1 MRLNANSFSA
11 LRAAASLAALGLG
24 ASAVAP
30 AFAQQPQLPPPT
42 FATTRSNAAMSLDQ
56 GGQRYLDL
64 GTDAKTTKSFVLET
78 RGSVVLLQQEGS
90 KEILTLMPVPGQRGD
105 TFFMDYT
112 GRTVLKVTKA
122 GNVISYLHNPDGAP
136 ADPAGRVPPLSSP
149 AMTASLDAMRVNAVN
164 ELSRLAGH
172 DVTIWGT
179 QAFANNEA
187 WAADALSILVLGVK
201 TANGHA
207 GKVASSID
215 KVTLRKARMYEFMDR
230 LITIAMPRVRDFR
243 GIQGKGFDGR
253 GNFAMGLKEQIVFPE
268 INYDRVDDIRGMDI
282 QFVTT
287 AKTDAEAKAL
297 LKAFNLPFAN

>member
-11 LRAAASLAALGLG
+11 LRAAASLAALGFG
-24 ASAVAP
+24 ATAVAP
-30 AFAQQPQLPPPT
+30 ALAQQPQLPPPT

-78 RGSVVLLQQEGS
+78 RGSVVLLQLEGT

-215 KVTLRKARMYEFMDR
+215 KVTLRKAKAPKVTFKGGELTLEVNPDD
-230 LITIAMPRVRDFR
+230 AWAGRVT
-243 GIQGKGFDGR
+243 
-253 GNFAMGLKEQIVFPE
+253 PE
-268 INYDRVDDIRGMDI
+268 DISK
-282 QFVTT
+282 VLT
-287 AKTDAEAKAL
+287 ASRSSG
-297 LKAFNLPFAN
+297 